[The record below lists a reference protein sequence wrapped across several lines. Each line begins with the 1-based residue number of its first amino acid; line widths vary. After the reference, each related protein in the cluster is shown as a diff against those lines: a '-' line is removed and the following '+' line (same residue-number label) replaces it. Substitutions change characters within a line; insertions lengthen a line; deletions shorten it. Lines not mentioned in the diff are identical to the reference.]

1 MKKIIIAAITVCT
14 FLNVNTTAT
23 AQQTTIKNNA
33 AAAPTP
39 KNVLAWAGELQAQ
52 LERIA
57 EKLEKVKPRN
67 SKDAESKNVLQKGK
81 KLLQEINEA
90 GGKLT
95 EAEARK
101 HDAWFRKAIVT
112 LQNNCP
118 NGPDGSECCFSCG
131 SNTPSGGHG
140 WNVMWCMANCF
151 VASFPWPD

>member
-23 AQQTTIKNNA
+23 AQQTTVKNNET
-33 AAAPTP
+33 AAPTP
-39 KNVLAWAGELQAQ
+39 KNVLARAKELLPQ

-81 KLLQEINEA
+81 KLLQEINET
-90 GGKLT
+90 GVKLT

-101 HDAWFRKAIVT
+101 HDTWFRKAILT

-118 NGPDGSECCFSCG
+118 DGPDGSECCFSCG

>member
-1 MKKIIIAAITVCT
+1 MKKIIIAAITVCV
-14 FLNVNTTAT
+14 FFYSGHTAY
-23 AQQTTIKNNA
+23 AQQTTVKSNA
-33 AAAPTP
+33 AAAPTQ
-39 KNVLAWAGELQAQ
+39 KNVLAWAKELLPQ

-57 EKLEKVKPRN
+57 EKMEKVKPRN
-67 SKDAESKNVLQKGK
+67 SKEAESKIVLQKGK
-81 KLLQEINEA
+81 KLLQEINET

-101 HDAWFRKAIVT
+101 HDTWFRKAILT
-112 LQNNCP
+112 LRNNCP
-118 NGPDGSECCFSCG
+118 DGPDGSECCFSCG

>member
-1 MKKIIIAAITVCT
+1 MKKIILITATVCV
-14 FLNVNTTAT
+14 LLYADTAAY
-23 AQQTTIKNNA
+23 AQQTAIKNNEVV
-33 AAAPTP
+33 APTP
-39 KNVLAWAGELQAQ
+39 KNVLAWSKELLPR

-57 EKLEKVKPRN
+57 EKLQKIKPRN
-67 SKDAESKNVLQKGK
+67 SKDAESKNVLQKGR

-90 GGKLT
+90 GEKLT

-101 HDAWFRKAIVT
+101 HDAWFRKAILT

-118 NGPDGSECCFSCG
+118 DGPDGSECCFSCG